1 MQTAT
6 NPQTGEKVQWD
17 GSNWVPVQQ
26 SAPAPT
32 IYRTP
37 PKPLAPQR
45 PAEARSDVLSNS
57 QKEADLSKSPYELR
71 SAAAGAVKAE
81 ADAEVARLKAE
92 AASGKKSGTAQQ
104 AAVRDLQA
112 VIRKIDEIGLDAK
125 DNDGWFE
132 TGTSGALSRQFLPEG
147 TAGFDLAENLKTID
161 ANSAF
166 TSLQAMRDASPTGG
180 ALGQITERELD
191 LLKAKVANLNPNLSQ
206 EAFLAN
212 LQDAR
217 EFYVGMLERAGGV
230 DEGTETPSPSGLN
243 DDDVKAVGAFIQSNP
258 DLSPDEL
265 RGYIRGTYGLDVQN
279 ADEILAHFGK
289 TGQTPTAAVNDAD
302 ALFDQFHAGVGD
314 IAEGVGDTL
323 GLIGNPLNTGINA
336 ALGTNL
342 STDLGQTFRE
352 ATGAPDNASPLASA
366 INKGGA
372 SVLTGAGAAT
382 GLARGAG
389 MAGNAVVGALSQQ
402 PIQQGVAGAAS
413 GAAGDLT
420 RQAGGGELAQ
430 AGASLAGGVGSF
442 AGTNALLRA
451 AQPKTLAPVAQ
462 AAQRQGV
469 DLMPAQTGGQG
480 TRALTAGARQGF
492 VSDIPITKGVEKQA
506 AQTSAVR
513 NRAAR
518 SVGDALDKED
528 AGELLRSAANIYSK
542 KTGEVG
548 GRLYTR
554 ANKLAGDTQVPLPKA
569 ISVLDDH
576 IKELEGTVDGGGA
589 LLKEFKTLRK
599 NMAKGTFDVAG
610 VRASRTRLRE
620 EADFKGLRG
629 SDTNRRYKM
638 VMDAASEDIVDGL
651 TKAGKEGAA
660 RAFKTADAF
669 WRKRVETIDEVL
681 EPLLGKN
688 SQKSGENIVSAFER
702 MANRET
708 GNAEN
713 LRRLMQALPKAEARN
728 IRATVIQRLGR
739 PTAANANDADFSLGK
754 FLTDYNKMSSKAKSL
769 VFTGESR
776 KALDDLA
783 KIAKESKDAD
793 RLLNTSNTARSVGV
807 QAAIS
812 GTAGL
817 LISPFMAGTI
827 AGGQFALGKLLASPK
842 FANWLAKMPANPAA
856 QKQYAKRLSAIASA
870 EPVIANDIKSVQS
883 FLNNSLSASPGRA
896 AAQNEADSRGKPPA
910 Q

>member
-1 MQTAT
+1 MPEITDPNITGLFGQTA
-6 NPQTGEKVQWD
+6 PQQ
-17 GSNWVPVQQ
+17 
-26 SAPAPT
+26 AAPT

-45 PAEARSDVLSNS
+45 PAEIQGDALVNQQRQQSVAEGPLDYRKKELDVAKAEQELAGGDAAKAAEGEKKAAAFLIRAMGSNKAYEGQNIGARSLVGQGVADTFPNALNS
-57 QKEADLSKSPYELR
+57 LPSAIGNSPQRQIADTTQDEFIAASLRQDSGAAIPEEEMERQRRIYFPMPGDGPEVIEAKRQARLR
-71 SAAAGAVKAE
+71 AIEGLKQSSGRLLDEALARFEQMDGDAGA
-81 ADAEVARLKAE
+81 DA
-92 AASGKKSGTAQQ
+92 
-104 AAVRDLQA
+104 
-112 VIRKIDEIGLDAK
+112 
-125 DNDGWFE
+125 
-132 TGTSGALSRQFLPEG
+132 
-147 TAGFDLAENLKTID
+147 
-161 ANSAF
+161 
-166 TSLQAMRDASPTGG
+166 
-180 ALGQITERELD
+180 
-191 LLKAKVANLNPNLSQ
+191 
-206 EAFLAN
+206 
-212 LQDAR
+212 
-217 EFYVGMLERAGGV
+217 
-230 DEGTETPSPSGLN
+230 TPPPSGLN
-243 DDDVKAVGAFIQSNP
+243 DEDVKAVGAFIQSNP

-389 MAGNAVVGALSQQ
+389 MAGNAVVNALSQQ

-413 GAAGDLT
+413 GAAGELT
-420 RQAGGGELAQ
+420 KQAGGGELAQ
-430 AGASLAGGVGSF
+430 AGASLAGGVSSF

-528 AGELLRSAANIYSK
+528 AGELLRTAANIYSK

-610 VRASRTRLRE
+610 VRASRSRLRE

-702 MANRET
+702 MANKET

-739 PTAANANDADFSLGK
+739 PTAANANDAEFSLGK